1 MEEYLSYFSQFKEVV
16 PKIIYTTK
24 SPDLQLK
31 YVEFA

>member
-16 PKIIYTTK
+16 PNIIYTTK